1 MCRSMLWLVLL
12 FPCSPALA
20 FAQDQFSGGR
30 RLCSRRQAG
39 KAGRHLH
46 CGKLPGYLRVKGPL
60 QAYAFQTSRPACY
73 FYSRVFMGGTYDG
86 RQAEIYSAGLAIR
99 PKKGFVSG
107 FKRSS
112 FPERPAMIQH
122 PN

>member
-1 MCRSMLWLVLL
+1 VGEDYV
-12 FPCSPALA
+12 PEGKPE
-20 FAQDQFSGGR
+20 
-30 RLCSRRQAG
+30 RQAG
-39 KAGRHLH
+39 ISTVENCQATCALKDR
-46 CGKLPGYLRVKGPL
+46 CK
-60 QAYAFQTSRPACY
+60 AYAFQTSRPACY